1 MSDDNEMKDYIMI
14 RVLKEE
20 KKELKEKERKK
31 GNQI

>member
-31 GNQI
+31 GN